1 VAHDDWRITVE
12 LTEQHAA
19 GERLLERLGLID
31 SDAEELEEELREAS
45 LAATH
50 EGDTVFVY
58 ADSPQ
63 QAEQARA
70 VVERELREEGLE
82 ARSIRLERWLPDE
95 DRWDDEPPGPT
106 VDEEVAGR
114 GYAPWEVRVECRSYG
129 DARELADRL
138 EREGLPVVRRFR
150 YLLVGA
156 ESREQAE
163 QLAERLQG
171 TVEPG
176 GEVVWEVLPRRPFVL
191 FPITP
196 L

>member
-1 VAHDDWRITVE
+1 MHDDWRITVE
-12 LTEQHAA
+12 LAEQHGS

-31 SDAEELEEELREAS
+31 SEAEELEDELREAR

-50 EGDTVFVY
+50 EGDRVFVY
-58 ADSPQ
+58 ADSAE
-63 QAEQARA
+63 QAESARA
-70 VVERELREEGLE
+70 VVERELVDEGLT
-82 ARSIRLERWLPDE
+82 AREIRVERWLPDE

-114 GYAPWEVRVECRSYG
+114 GYAPWEVRVACRSYG
-129 DARELADRL
+129 AARELANRL
-138 EREGLPVVRRFR
+138 EDEGLPVVRRFR
-150 YLLVGA
+150 YVLVGA

-163 QLAERLQG
+163 ELAERLRG
-171 TVEPG
+171 TVEAG